1 MAHLKA
7 LEAEAIYFMREV
19 AASFEN
25 PYMFYSIGKD
35 STVMLH
41 LARKA
46 FAPDKVPFSLLHV
59 DTTWEF
65 REMCT
70 FRDKLRDKLDLDM
83 IVHTN
88 QEALDSGIHSI
99 SSGSVKYNDQMKTV
113 ALKQALD
120 EYKFDAALGG
130 ARRDEEK
137 SRAKERIFSVRNTDH
152 QWDPKQQR
160 PELWSLYNT
169 QINKGESVR
178 VFPLS
183 NWTELDIWLYILQEQ
198 IDIVPLYFAD
208 KRMSWIGE
216 DSGQILGLND
226 DRMLPHLSKK
236 EKSTLKERWIR
247 FRTLGCYPQTGAVLS
262 KATTREEI
270 VMEMLLSKNSERE
283 GRLLDKNQTGSMEK
297 KKREGYLY
305 LPYKLQL

>member
-1 MAHLKA
+1 MAHMNHLKL
-7 LEAEAIYFMREV
+7 LEAEAIHIMREV
-19 AASFEN
+19 AASFDK
-25 PYMFYSIGKD
+25 PCMFYSIGKD

-46 FAPDKVPFSLLHV
+46 FYPDKVPFTLLHV

-65 REMCT
+65 HEMGA
-70 FRDKLRDKLDLDM
+70 FRDKLRDKLNLDI
-83 IVHTN
+83 IVHIN
-88 QEALDSGIHSI
+88 QEALDLGIHPI
-99 SSGSVKYNDQMKTV
+99 TSGSVKYNDHMKTI

-120 EYKFDAALGG
+120 IHQFDAALGG

-137 SRAKERIFSVRNTDH
+137 SRAKERVFSVRNRDH

-169 QINKGESVR
+169 KIDKGESVR

-208 KRMSWIGE
+208 ERMCWIDE
-216 DSGQILGLND
+216 DSGQLLALD
-226 DRMLPHLSKK
+226 DERMLEHLTEK
-236 EKSTLKERWIR
+236 EKASLKKRWIR
-247 FRTLGCYPQTGAVLS
+247 FRTLGCYPQTGATLS
-262 KATTREEI
+262 HAKTREEI
-270 VMEMLLSKNSERE
+270 VTEMILSKTSERE
-283 GRLLDKNQTGSMEK
+283 GRLLDKDQTGSMEK
-297 KKREGYLY
+297 KKREGYF
-305 LPYKLQL
+305 

>member
-7 LEAEAIYFMREV
+7 LEAEAIYIIREV

-25 PYMFYSIGKD
+25 PCMFYSIGKD

-65 REMCT
+65 REMGT
-70 FRDKLRDKLDLDM
+70 FRDKLRDKLGLDM

-88 QEALDSGIHSI
+88 QEALDSGIHPI

-208 KRMSWIGE
+208 KRMSWIDE
-216 DSGQILGLND
+216 DSGQILGLDD

-283 GRLLDKNQTGSMEK
+283 GRLLDKDQTGSMEK
-297 KKREGYLY
+297 KKREGYF
-305 LPYKLQL
+305 

>member
-7 LEAEAIYFMREV
+7 LEAEAIYIIREV

-25 PYMFYSIGKD
+25 PCMFYSIGKD
-35 STVMLH
+35 SSVMLH

-65 REMCT
+65 REMGT
-70 FRDKLRDKLDLDM
+70 FRDKLRDKLGLDM

-88 QEALDSGIHSI
+88 QEALDSGIHPI

-208 KRMSWIGE
+208 KRMSWIDE
-216 DSGQILGLND
+216 DSGQILGLDD

-283 GRLLDKNQTGSMEK
+283 GRLLDKDQTGSMEK
-297 KKREGYLY
+297 KKREGYF
-305 LPYKLQL
+305 

>member
-7 LEAEAIYFMREV
+7 LEAEAIYIIREV

-25 PYMFYSIGKD
+25 PCMFYSIGKD
-35 STVMLH
+35 SSVMLH

-65 REMCT
+65 REMGT
-70 FRDKLRDKLDLDM
+70 FRDKLRDKLGLDM

-88 QEALDSGIHSI
+88 QEALDSGIHPI

-208 KRMSWIGE
+208 KRMSWIDE
-216 DSGQILGLND
+216 DSGQILGLDD

-262 KATTREEI
+262 KATIREEI

-283 GRLLDKNQTGSMEK
+283 GRLLDKDQTGSMEK
-297 KKREGYLY
+297 KKREGYF
-305 LPYKLQL
+305 